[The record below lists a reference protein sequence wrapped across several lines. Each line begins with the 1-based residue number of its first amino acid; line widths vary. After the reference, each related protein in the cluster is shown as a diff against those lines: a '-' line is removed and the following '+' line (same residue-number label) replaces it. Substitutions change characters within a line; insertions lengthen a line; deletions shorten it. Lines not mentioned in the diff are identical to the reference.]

1 MATRR
6 RFRWGLIVA
15 VLVLAALV
23 AWLLFH
29 PKPVKKTAPP
39 PVPVTAAQVVSQ
51 DVPVQVNAI
60 GAALAWQAVTIHA
73 QVSGVLK
80 TVNFTEGTDV
90 TQGQLLAQIDPA
102 PFQAALTQAQGAL
115 ARDQAQLQEAQLDLA
130 RYQKLAAQDSIAKQQ
145 VDTQAALV
153 KQDEGVVKIDQG
165 AVATAQI
172 NLGYCRITAP
182 VSGRVGLRLVDP
194 GNLVSSTD
202 TNGLLTVNQIEP
214 IAVTFTVPE
223 GDFQRLADASQ
234 GFTIPLTVEAM
245 SEETGA
251 PLGLGEL
258 RIADNHV
265 DPTNGTVTLKARFP
279 NSQHRL
285 WPGQFVNVTLTLQV
299 LQHAITVPAAAVN
312 QGPKGSFAYVIGP
325 DHKVSAQP
333 VKVGP
338 TEAGVVI
345 INSGLKAG
353 DTVVTDGQMS
363 LKAGLTVAVQ
373 PAAAS
378 GKPAA

>member
-1 MATRR
+1 MTPEAT
-6 RFRWGLIVA
+6 I
-15 VLVLAALV
+15 
-23 AWLLFH
+23 
-29 PKPVKKTAPP
+29 T
-39 PVPVTAAQVVSQ
+39 
-51 DVPVQVNAI
+51 VQTQIAGTLEKVD
-60 GAALAWQAVTIHA
+60 
-73 QVSGVLK
+73 
-80 TVNFTEGTDV
+80 FTEGQTV
-90 TQGQLLAQIDPA
+90 HKGQLLAEIDTRPYVVQLA
-102 PFQAALTQAQGAL
+102 QAEGQL
-115 ARDQAQLQEAQLDLA
+115 ARDQASLADAQLDLK
-130 RYQKLAAQDSIAKQQ
+130 RYQTLKAQDSISGQQ